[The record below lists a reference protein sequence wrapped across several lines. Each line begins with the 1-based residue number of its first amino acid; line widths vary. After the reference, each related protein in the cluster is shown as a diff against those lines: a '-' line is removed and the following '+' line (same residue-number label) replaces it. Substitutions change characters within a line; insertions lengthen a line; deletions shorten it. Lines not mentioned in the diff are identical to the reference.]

1 MINNLPNALNL
12 LEQLLAN
19 DTRMREEQIWL
30 TYSRLYGNTNIRRKD
45 EI

>member
-19 DTRMREEQIWL
+19 DIRMRVEQIWL
-30 TYSRLYGNTNIRRKD
+30 MYSRLYGNTNIRRED